1 MKRYFLVAMFSSLLL
16 GLNGCKDYFDI
27 NYDPNSPA
35 EENLTS
41 DMIIPAAEMNIAA
54 TYASTLHILGAY
66 NVQYYAEQ
74 FGTPNYVPYSQFLV
88 TPTNGNGTYRQLF
101 QRALSNLNIVK
112 KKATESGQNGVLLQ
126 ATVLRAFAYQLLVD
140 AFGEVPFTEAFDP
153 DNLSPRYDEGQFIY
167 ESLIQEIDDAL
178 AAVGTSDPVATS
190 FIIPSKS
197 TAEWIKFANAQKLKM
212 LTRMSSADGVDK
224 SAEIK
229 AIIDGGNLP
238 AADVQIAGCW
248 KDASGQAN
256 PFYSE
261 ERATWGIVTH
271 NIIANLALV
280 GTLNTDSYTD
290 PRLAAWFL
298 PNKEGKYQGSISGTN
313 LSTAK
318 APYNTTDAWCEL
330 VLDYNTPVIFISKA
344 EIEFFIAE
352 YYAKASDATNAKI
365 HYDAAI
371 EASFA
376 TANVDGA
383 AAHIAQFPYKDSEK
397 WKRIGLEKWKALA
410 GINGFEGYTE
420 ARRLGYPRFGALKAS
435 DIFDGSGALDLTKYQ
450 PDKLYEPFQKNSQ
463 VKEYEL
469 LQRFPYPEFSTSR
482 NQNAPAFPGYNEPIF
497 WDKVNNDTTTIK

>member
-1 MKRYFLVAMFSSLLL
+1 MKRYFLVALFSSLLL

-54 TYASTLHILGAY
+54 TYASTLHVLGAY

-88 TPTNGNGTYRQLF
+88 TPTNGNGAYRQLF

-212 LTRMSSADGVDK
+212 LTRLSNAVDK

-238 AADVQIAGCW
+238 AGDVQIAGCW
-248 KDASGQAN
+248 ANASGQAN

-261 ERATWGIVTH
+261 ERAEWGIVTH

-280 GTLNTDSYTD
+280 GTLKTDSYTD

-298 PNKEGKYQGSISGTN
+298 PNKEGKFQGSISGTN
-313 LSTAK
+313 LSTVEDK
-318 APYNTTDAWCEL
+318 YKTTDAWCEL
-330 VLDYNTPVIFISKA
+330 VLDYNTPVILISKA

-352 YYAKASDATNAKI
+352 YYANASDATKAKA

-376 TANVDGA
+376 TAKVDGA
-383 AAHIAQFPYKDSEK
+383 AAHIAQFSYGGIET
-397 WKRIGLEKWKALA
+397 IGLEKWKALA

-420 ARRLGYPRFGALKAS
+420 ARRLGYPKFGTIKAS
-435 DIFDGSGALDLTKYQ
+435 DMFGGSGTLNLALYKPNY
-450 PDKLYEPFQKNSQ
+450 LYEPFQKNSQ
-463 VKEYEL
+463 VNENEL
-469 LQRFPYPEFSTSR
+469 LQRFPYPEISTSR
-482 NQNAPAFPGYNEPIF
+482 NQNAPAFPGYNKAIF
-497 WDKVNNDTTTIK
+497 WDKASNK